1 MAPVLKDD
9 LDRRLRA
16 TRPVPIESDHIDT
29 ELLERVL
36 AQSGPARRR
45 PRRYAAPAVAV
56 AALAA
61 AAFFVLGGGPGGPA
75 TASAIDQALRWFDP
89 PKGTILYARS
99 VGTSADGD
107 VEREVW
113 QSADDPSQVR
123 MRERRGDHVVE
134 TTPRAI
140 YDPRRNTIYEPTGDK
155 PIDKGKLEAAT
166 RKRGTAPPVERK
178 PGTAP
183 SVERDPDATASVKRG
198 LAKPAVA
205 DFEAGD
211 PIVSKIRSLL
221 TDGRATVRGREERN
235 GTEAW
240 AITLLPGADR
250 PTWTLWVAVA
260 DGRPIAMDDPGDPAR
275 GRDGEQVVWTAYDVR
290 PAADAGPVLSLT
302 AAHPDARVVRSD
314 QAYLAAQERLRS

>member
-1 MAPVLKDD
+1 MAPLLNDD

-16 TRPVPIESDHIDT
+16 TRPVPTEPDDIDT
-29 ELLERVL
+29 ALLERIL
-36 AQSGPARRR
+36 AQPRPVRRR
-45 PRRYAAPAVAV
+45 PSRYAAPAVAV
-56 AALAA
+56 TALAA
-61 AAFFVLGGGPGGPA
+61 VAFFVLGGGPGGPA

-99 VGTSADGD
+99 VGT

-123 MRERRGDHVVE
+123 MREQRGDHVVE
-134 TTPRAI
+134 TTPKAI
-140 YDPRRNTIYEPTGDK
+140 YDSRRNTIYEPIGDK
-155 PIDKGKLEAAT
+155 PIDKAKLDAAA

-183 SVERDPDATASVKRG
+183 SVERDPDATPSVKRG
-198 LAKPAVA
+198 LNKPAVA
-205 DFEAGD
+205 DFETGD

-221 TDGRATVRGREERN
+221 TAGRATVRGREERN

-240 AITLLPGADR
+240 AITLSPGADR

-260 DGRPIAMDDPGDPAR
+260 DGRPIALDDPGDPVG
-275 GRDGEQVVWTAYDVR
+275 GRKGEHVTWTAYDVR
-290 PAADAGPVLSLT
+290 PAADAGPLLSLT

-314 QAYLAAQERLRS
+314 QAYLAAQERLRG